1 MQTQKATRSSR
12 PHTQSS
18 SMSAA
23 HCLQEHDFE
32 VVAAAFSH
40 DSRLLATIGNEQ

>member
-1 MQTQKATRSSR
+1 LQ
-12 PHTQSS
+12 
-18 SMSAA
+18 AA
-23 HCLQEHDFE
+23 PRLSTAGLLYCCTLVLQEHDFE